1 MIYKVKL
8 QTRPILFS
16 YQGRLC
22 DLSDL
27 DGIILSFEIE
37 SGTSTQSIG
46 STSDMMNNLNVD

>member
-1 MIYKVKL
+1 MFTS

-22 DLSDL
+22 DFSDL